1 MKRLAAILLLSCFA
15 LARVHAEML
24 GREVEVIAAPGWE
37 SVAPLPPGQPLPPY
51 PVLKFVPKD
60 GRNAAVHLSLVPANV
75 PGYEVTDLP
84 SLKGFNLVA
93 SRPYLPGP
101 DARPPVTE
109 LKVHDGIG
117 VAITSEDPALIGKA
131 PPPGEYKIATTVSL
145 LLGGKTLVHCIV
157 FYDEKD
163 SADFQEAM
171 QLILSAATKA
181 PSPTI

>member
-1 MKRLAAILLLSCFA
+1 MKRLAALLLLSVFA

-24 GREVEVIAAPGWE
+24 GHDVEVTAVPGWQ
-37 SVAPLPPGQPLPPY
+37 SVEPLAPGQPKPPY

-60 GRNAAVHLSLVPANV
+60 GRNAAVLLSLLPANV
-75 PGYEVTDLP
+75 PGYEVTDLA

-109 LKVHDGIG
+109 LKVHDGLG
-117 VAITSEDPALIGKA
+117 VSITSEDPALIGKA

-145 LLGGKTLVHCIV
+145 LLGGKTLVHCTL

-163 SADFQEAM
+163 SAEFQEAIK
-171 QLILSAATKA
+171 LVLSATIHA
-181 PSPTI
+181 PSSSI